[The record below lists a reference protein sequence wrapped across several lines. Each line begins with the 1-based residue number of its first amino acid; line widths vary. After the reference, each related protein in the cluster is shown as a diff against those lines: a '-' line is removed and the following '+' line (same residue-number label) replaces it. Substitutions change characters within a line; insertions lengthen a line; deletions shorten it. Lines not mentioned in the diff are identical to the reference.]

1 MKQIDV
7 RIPEGMQDTL
17 PGECLRK
24 RQMEMALRGLFAHYG
39 YQEIETPLLEYYR
52 VMDDATFG
60 FPESHVFKT
69 FDRRGRILA
78 IRPDSTIP
86 AVRMAASRLSEALLP
101 LRLCYMQSAATYRMD
116 TVSALCEG
124 TQAGVEL
131 MGEGGPYADAEI
143 IALAV
148 ESLKTAGLKDF
159 QLDVGQVQFFTGFM
173 EEAGLNE
180 QQAEMIA
187 RFVDDKNMLGMDL
200 YLKEQGLSDEITRK
214 LGKLTQ
220 LYGDE
225 SILEEAEKMTKNA
238 TCLSAIENLK
248 QVRDILYAYGL
259 MDYISFD
266 LGMVGGINYY
276 SGMIFRGL
284 TPHLGQPLLSGGR
297 YDGLPGAFGR
307 DMPATGFALSVKL
320 LMIALEQQGEVF
332 QSPKTDMVLG
342 FEAEALKEAL
352 HYAGQMRK
360 EGKSVAILYDG
371 TREALKAHLEAGKA
385 KQAVF
390 VTVKAVEIMAGGCA

>member
-1 MKQIDV
+1 MKRIDC

-24 RQMEMALRGLFAHYG
+24 RQMEQALRGLFAHHG

-52 VMDDATFG
+52 VMDDEAFG
-60 FPESHVFKT
+60 FPETHVFKT
-69 FDRRGRILA
+69 FDRRGRVLA

-86 AVRMAASRLSEALLP
+86 AVRMAASRLSETLLP

-116 TVSALCEG
+116 TLSALCEG

-148 ESLKTAGLKDF
+148 EALKAAGLRDF
-159 QLDVGQVQFFTGFM
+159 QLDVGQVAFFTGFM
-173 EEAGLNE
+173 EEAGLNGK
-180 QQAEMIA
+180 QAERIA

-200 YLKEQGLSDEITRK
+200 YLKEQGLPDEITRK

-225 SILEEAEKMTKNA
+225 GILNEAEKMTRNA
-238 TCLSAIENLK
+238 TCLGAIHNLK

-276 SGMIFRGL
+276 SGMIFRGI

-332 QSPKTDMVLG
+332 SNPQTDIVLG
-342 FEAEALKEAL
+342 FDREALEEAL
-352 HYAGQMRK
+352 YYAGQMRA
-360 EGKSVAILYDG
+360 EGKTVALLYDG
-371 TREALKAHLEAGKA
+371 ARETLKAHLNAGRA
-385 KQAVF
+385 KKAVF
-390 VTVKAVEIMAGGCA
+390 VTAEAIEIMAGGCA